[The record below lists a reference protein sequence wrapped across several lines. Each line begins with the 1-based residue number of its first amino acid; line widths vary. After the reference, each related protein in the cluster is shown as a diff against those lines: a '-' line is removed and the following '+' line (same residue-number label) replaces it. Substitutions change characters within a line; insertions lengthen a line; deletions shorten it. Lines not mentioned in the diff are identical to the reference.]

1 MEEDKKRNG
10 TKFVEKYDVKLDST
24 YKADPDKLVIPP
36 PGHFLHDPDGNST
49 FNETRVQSI
58 DTVGRYM
65 GAIPVYADTDT
76 SQLYVIDGRG
86 NVLDCREV
94 NRRRRER
101 GDEPI
106 GITVT
111 RFPGTQ
117 EEAEDLVA
125 QKNFLRKRPDLGH
138 RAREIA
144 RFRRLGRSWK
154 RVEAILGL
162 DGYGEDYLRAHI
174 PLAYCIPEVVSA
186 VDAGKISLEKAKRF
200 GGENIEGADALG
212 REEQLELLNKML
224 NRKPRAKETQPRMS
238 RAVRAVAVERLTQ
251 VESADAEEEV
261 AARGAAAVLRYLD
274 GDETALDALPAI
286 KAALVS
292 ARAPE
297 APEASEAS

>member
-1 MEEDKKRNG
+1 MAG
-10 TKFVEKYDVKLDST
+10 QKFTDKYDAKLDSL
-24 YKADPDKLVIPP
+24 YKIDPDKLVIPP
-36 PGHFLHDPDGNST
+36 PGHFLHDPDGNTT

-58 DTVGRYM
+58 DAIGRYM

-76 SQLYVIDGRG
+76 SRLYVIDGRG

-101 GDEPI
+101 GDELI
-106 GITVT
+106 EITVT

-144 RFRRLGRSWK
+144 RFRRLGRSWS
-154 RVEAILGL
+154 RVAAILGL
-162 DGYGEDYLRAHI
+162 DFGEDYLRAHV
-174 PLAYCIPEVVSA
+174 PLAYCIPEVCAA
-186 VDAGKISLEKAKRF
+186 VDAGRISLEKAKRF
-200 GGENIEGADALG
+200 GGEDIEGADALS

-238 RAVRAVAVERLTQ
+238 RAVRAAAVEKLTTLVKEDDGQ
-251 VESADAEEEV
+251 DEAVYR
-261 AARGAAAVLRYLD
+261 AALGAAAVLRYLD
-274 GDETALDALPAI
+274 GDADALDAFPAI
-286 KAALVS
+286 KAALV
-292 ARAPE
+292 
-297 APEASEAS
+297 AS